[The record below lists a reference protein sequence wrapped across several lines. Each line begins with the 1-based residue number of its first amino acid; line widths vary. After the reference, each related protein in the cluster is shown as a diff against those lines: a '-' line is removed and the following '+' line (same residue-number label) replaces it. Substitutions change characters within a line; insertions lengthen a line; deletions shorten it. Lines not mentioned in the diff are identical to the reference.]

1 TITYLSDIG
10 CLEIQGASLGT
21 LPVQEWG
28 IYVLLL
34 LLTYHCSLIQA
45 FYANTVIIFLKPEG
59 LFRLSSPPA
68 LGEGSRRFF
77 AD

>member
-1 TITYLSDIG
+1 S
-10 CLEIQGASLGT
+10 
-21 LPVQEWG
+21 
-28 IYVLLL
+28 
-34 LLTYHCSLIQA
+34 HCSLIQA

-77 AD
+77 AECICPWQDNVDRHMTVFFYPSDSLWSQKTF